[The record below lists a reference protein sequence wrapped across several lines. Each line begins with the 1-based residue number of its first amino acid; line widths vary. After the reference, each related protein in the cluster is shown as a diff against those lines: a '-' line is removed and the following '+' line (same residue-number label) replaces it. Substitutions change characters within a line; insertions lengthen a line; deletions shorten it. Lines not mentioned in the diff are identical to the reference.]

1 LLYGSRS
8 VRVIRRFWWGDLED
22 DGACTPAPAENAA
35 ALERLAALETPAV
48 RWVPG
53 RWEDAVACGAVADRS
68 GYLERLHRLAS
79 MLASARVAE
88 AFRGPDIELAQMVR
102 ALDGLDEAINLLT
115 ERAVGW
121 YGTQDPAFTRKFSAM
136 PARRL
141 VALLAPRTRGPLRP
155 FITEIGGLAEA
166 RSALARDVTRAADR
180 VLPNTS
186 ALVGGLVAAR
196 LLAAAGSLDA
206 LARLPGSG
214 LQVLGA
220 RTALFSHI
228 RSGTPPPKH
237 GLIFQHRRVH
247 NAPPAVRGRV
257 ARVLAA
263 RLAIAAR
270 IDRYRG
276 EADPA
281 FIEAANVRI
290 DGVVA

>member
-1 LLYGSRS
+1 MDS
-8 VRVIRRFWWGDLED
+8 
-22 DGACTPAPAENAA
+22 
-35 ALERLAALETPAV
+35 
-48 RWVPG
+48 WVPG
-53 RWEDAVACGAVADRS
+53 IWEDAVLCGAATDRAD
-68 GYLERLHRLAS
+68 YLARLHRVASRLA
-79 MLASARVAE
+79 ARRVSAALR
-88 AFRGPDIELAQMVR
+88 RPDVELAQMVR
-102 ALDGLDEAINLLT
+102 ALDGIDEAINLLT
-115 ERAVGW
+115 ERAVEW
-121 YGTQDPAFTRKFSAM
+121 YATQDPAFTRKHAGM

-141 VALLAPRTRGPLRP
+141 VATIATRARGPLAP
-155 FITEIGGLAEA
+155 LLAEIEGLAAA
-166 RSALARDVTRAADR
+166 RTALAREVTRAADR
-180 VLPNTS
+180 VVPNCS

-228 RSGTPPPKH
+228 RAGTPPPKH

-247 NAPPAVRGRV
+247 GAPPALRGRV

-276 EADPA
+276 EADLA
-281 FIEAANVRI
+281 FIEAANARI